1 MADSLRP
8 TEPVVVLVA
17 SRTPLLGDA
26 LRHLIETAGDGWSA
40 DVIDDPDALLRTG
53 RVAPNVV
60 VFCSSMGGPE
70 MAEALHSTVPGT
82 PLVVMIDGHEGAK
95 EHWPGAS
102 ATLGLRATRA
112 EILGELRR
120 VLHISW

>member
-1 MADSLRP
+1 MADSFRP
-8 TEPVVVLVA
+8 IEPAVVLVA

-26 LRHLIETAGDGWSA
+26 LRHLIETAGSGWSA
-40 DVIDDPDALLRTG
+40 EVIDDPDAFLQAG
-53 RVAPNVV
+53 RVAPNAI

-112 EILGELRR
+112 EILVELRR
-120 VLHISW
+120 VLHVSW